1 MRADDPMPRRQRTL
15 AARTKNRRMAGL
27 NRCEQ
32 AKTELTYLTDS
43 EPLRRK
49 IPIQPATPLTRIN
62 PLPFWKRVIDL
73 VGGSF
78 GLVTLI
84 PVFLLVALL
93 IKVSSRGPV
102 LFRHKRYGHLGEP
115 FYVWKFRTMHV
126 NTDPQ
131 DHRQH
136 VKNLMNGEGSL
147 EKIDK
152 DSRLI
157 PFGKWLRS
165 TAIDE
170 LPQFYNVLKGEM
182 SLVGPR
188 PDVLAIEQYEP
199 WQQSRFNVVPG
210 LTGLWQVSGKNKT
223 TFQEMMQLD
232 VSYVERRSIWM
243 DVKII
248 LLTLPAIVF
257 YVVQELFAKRTP
269 HFDGKPR

>member
-1 MRADDPMPRRQRTL
+1 MD
-15 AARTKNRRMAGL
+15 
-27 NRCEQ
+27 RCEQ
-32 AKTELTYLTDS
+32 IKTESTNFTDS
-43 EPLRRK
+43 QPLERK
-49 IPIQPATPLTRIN
+49 LPIQPTIPLTRIN

-73 VGGSF
+73 VGGSI

-84 PVFLLVALL
+84 PVFLLVALF
-93 IKVSSRGPV
+93 IKVGSRGPV

-115 FYVWKFRTMHV
+115 FYVWKFRTMLV
-126 NTDPQ
+126 STDPH

-136 VKNLMNGEGSL
+136 VNNLMNGEGSL

-152 DSRLI
+152 DARLI
-157 PFGKWLRS
+157 PFGKWLRC

-199 WQQSRFNVVPG
+199 WQRSRFNVVPG

-232 VSYVERRSIWM
+232 VSYVQRRSIWM
-243 DVKII
+243 DIKII

-257 YVVQELFAKRTP
+257 YVVQESFAK
-269 HFDGKPR
+269 